1 MRIGE
6 LAQRLDLNP
15 RTIRFYEATGVLP
28 EPERTP
34 SGYRDY
40 EESDVDRLRFI
51 KLAQS
56 LGLSLDEISEVLA
69 FRDRGEPPC
78 AYVTEVIRNKA
89 ADIDH
94 QIEQLQ
100 KLRRELR
107 RLARRARE
115 LPEDASG
122 RRVCH
127 ILEQE
132 KGSSI

>member
-6 LAQRLDLNP
+6 LARQLGLNP

-40 EESDVDRLRFI
+40 DESDVERLKFV

-78 AYVTEVIRNKA
+78 GYVTQVIAKKA
-89 ADIDH
+89 DEIDH

-100 KLRRELR
+100 RLRRELR
-107 RLARRARE
+107 RLARRAE
-115 LPEDASG
+115 ALPESSSV
-122 RRVCH
+122 RVCH

-132 KGSSI
+132 QAS

>member
-6 LAQRLDLNP
+6 VAQHLGLNP

-40 EESDVDRLRFI
+40 DNSDVDRVKFV

-78 AYVTEVIRNKA
+78 GYVTQVIRDKA
-89 ADIDH
+89 ADIDR

-100 KLRRELR
+100 GLRRELR
-107 RLARRARE
+107 RLARRAKD
-115 LPEDASG
+115 LSKDASA
-122 RRVCH
+122 RRICH
-127 ILEQE
+127 ILERE
-132 KGSSI
+132 DVS

>member
-6 LAQRLDLNP
+6 LAERLDLNP
-15 RTIRFYEATGVLP
+15 RTIRFYEGAGVLP
-28 EPERTP
+28 EPERTS

-40 EESDVDRLRFI
+40 DESDVDRLKFV

-78 AYVTEVIRNKA
+78 DYVAQVIRHKA
-89 ADIDH
+89 EEIDH

-100 KLRRELR
+100 RLRGELR
-107 RLARRARE
+107 RLARRARG
-115 LPEDASG
+115 LPQDINKG
-122 RRVCH
+122 HVCH

-132 KGSSI
+132 DGS

>member
-6 LAQRLDLNP
+6 LAQRLGLNP

-40 EESDVDRLRFI
+40 EESDVERLKFVR
-51 KLAQS
+51 LAQS

-78 AYVTEVIRNKA
+78 GYVTQVIRDKA
-89 ADIDH
+89 AEIDH

-100 KLRRELR
+100 RLRRELR
-107 RLARRARE
+107 VLARRAKE
-115 LPEDASG
+115 LPSDART
-122 RRVCH
+122 RRFCH
-127 ILEQE
+127 ILEHE
-132 KGSSI
+132 DVS